1 MRMVVDLSSIAKTA
15 LYQGKDTEFGQ
26 EVEHE
31 GKKVWVNGWQ
41 HGYERFMGYIAS
53 TLERFHIQP
62 HQMILVADGK
72 SSKARRVA
80 IYDLYKAS
88 REERPELSNI
98 QFNLL
103 KDEISKVLG
112 SVGAHFVTQDGV
124 EADDV
129 IAYLCQHLDG
139 DCVILSNDGDMS
151 ALISDRVSIVKDGT
165 LITDNPL
172 GPFPTKFIPI
182 YKAIVG
188 DTSDNI
194 KGAFKFGEKAF
205 LDFLVWAGDQ
215 GLAALEGMI
224 KRKTLHLLVEDV
236 TEFKPLQK
244 IIDSA
249 DAVYKCYQVAL
260 LHPEWVNTMR
270 QPLQWKAGMVRA
282 GVRDERFRK
291 YSQQVRLVTSENY
304 GQAVDFL
311 KKNLNVSPIFA
322 LDLETSTPDESDEWL
337 SIRDA
342 EAKVD
347 VFGSEITGMG
357 LTFGPNSQY
366 TFYFSVDHKD
376 TKNITKEQLKQVLE
390 ALPSSTYT
398 VVHNAS
404 FELPVLRGSLGEIWP
419 RNT

>member
-1 MRMVVDLSSIAKTA
+1 MRMIVDLSSIAKTA
-15 LYQGKDTEFGQ
+15 LYQGQDMEFGI

-53 TLERFHIQP
+53 TLERFDLQP
-62 HQMILVADGK
+62 YQLILVADGK

-80 IYDLYKAS
+80 IYDLYKS
-88 REERPELSNI
+88 KREERPAQSNEE
-98 QFNLL
+98 FNKL
-103 KDEISKVLG
+103 KDAIVGALC

-129 IAYLCQHLDG
+129 IAYLCQQLEG

-151 ALISDRVSIVKDGT
+151 ALLSDRVSLVKDGT

-172 GPFPTKFIPI
+172 GPFPTRFIPL

-188 DTSDNI
+188 DTSDTI
-194 KGAFKFGEKAF
+194 KGAFKFGHQSW
-205 LDFLVWAGDQ
+205 LDMLVWAGDQ
-215 GLAALEGMI
+215 GLAALEGMV

-236 TEFKPLQK
+236 PEFKPLQR
-244 IIDSA
+244 IVDSA

-270 QPLQWKAGMVRA
+270 QPLQWKAGVVRK
-282 GVRDERFRK
+282 GVTDERLKK
-291 YSQQVRLVTSENY
+291 YSQQVRLITADNY
-304 GQAVDFL
+304 QQAVEFL
-311 KKNLNVSPIFA
+311 KKNLNVSPVFA
-322 LDLETSTPDESDEWL
+322 LDLETSTPNESDEWL
-337 SIRDA
+337 NVR
-342 EAKVD
+342 EVETKVD